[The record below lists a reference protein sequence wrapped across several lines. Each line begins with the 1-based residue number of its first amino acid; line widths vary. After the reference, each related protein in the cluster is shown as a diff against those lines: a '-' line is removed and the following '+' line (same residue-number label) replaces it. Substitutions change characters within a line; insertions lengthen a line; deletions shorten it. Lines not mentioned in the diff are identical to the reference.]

1 MVQVT
6 TVVVYAVDS
15 DDLVILLWPSFIASA
30 SCSGSLCTFC
40 TLPLALILK
49 EEDIGKMGVLLYTFT
64 CRALSSM
71 QDCSLGLVAGI

>member
-40 TLPLALILK
+40 TLLLALETKI
-49 EEDIGKMGVLLYTFT
+49 EDL
-64 CRALSSM
+64 
-71 QDCSLGLVAGI
+71 